1 MTHEEINKP
10 KTYPVLKWAGG
21 KRQLLPDLLN
31 NLPKTFNNYYEP
43 FVGAGALFFELQP
56 SNAHISDV
64 NPELINLYKII
75 KDDANALINDLKKHK
90 NNEEYFYEM
99 RNLDRTPEYK
109 ELSNI
114 QKASR
119 FIYLNKTCFNGLY
132 RVNSRG
138 EFNVPFGK
146 YSNPKIIDEI
156 NLLNCSKLLK
166 NTEIQNESFTEIIN
180 KVKKNDF
187 VYFDPPYM
195 PVSQTSNFTS
205 YTKDSF
211 DINMQ
216 IKLKEL
222 CDELNERGVYFL
234 LSNSDVLFIN
244 EIYSSYEIKKV
255 FAGRAINSEGSKRGK
270 ITEVLIKNY

>member
-1 MTHEEINKP
+1 MTNEEINKP

-43 FVGAGALFFELQP
+43 FVGAGALFFKLQP
-56 SNAHISDV
+56 SNAYISDI

-75 KDDANALINDLKKHK
+75 RNDVNALINDLKTHK
-90 NNEEYFYEM
+90 NNEEYFYVM

-109 ELSNI
+109 KLSNI

-132 RVNSRG
+132 RVNSKG

-187 VYFDPPYM
+187 IYFDPPYM
-195 PVSQTSNFTS
+195 PVSQTSSFTS

-222 CDELNERGVYFL
+222 CDELSERGVYFL

-244 EIYSSYEIKKV
+244 EIYSCYEIKKV